1 VKRVLVVAVVAVVS
15 ALALVGC
22 SGNHKTQN
30 FRVAIT
36 STNGVSGFNIGT
48 ITVTQGNKINIEVD
62 NTTDKAHGFSID
74 AFNIHDV
81 VQPLHAQKVSFTP
94 NKTGQFTVYC
104 QLHPAHV
111 PARLIVVG

>member
-1 VKRVLVVAVVAVVS
+1 MKRALVVAVA
-15 ALALVGC
+15 ALVTGVAFVGC
-22 SGNHKTQN
+22 GGNHKTEN

-36 STNGVSGFNIGT
+36 SANGVSGFNIGT
-48 ITVTQGNKINIEVD
+48 ITVTQGNKVNIRVD

-74 AFNIHDV
+74 AFNIHRV
-81 VQPLHAQKVSFTP
+81 VEPKKPQTVSFTP

-111 PARLIVVG
+111 PARMIVVG